1 MPDSEVQAGQ
11 VEGAALAADLA
22 VVLTASPLQ
31 RIGAFALA
39 ALAEI
44 SSGEEVLPENI
55 SSQAL
60 ASAVDRMTGDLLAT
74 STLAKAAD
82 PGGFWLSASYLLWPN
97 SKINPTSRGKQSA
110 QERQRQITA
119 WRSLEAASRVIGVPC
134 AYCGRPAC
142 DWYGKVDIPLGAS
155 VAYRNTTAPDHQG
168 TPLCYPCVACLWA
181 LPYGARLSGGKAAA
195 IHSWDDAFLA
205 KVTRRAVGR
214 TLESAAVAAP
224 VKGTKPGPYARE
236 LVVLEAVRGYGQR
249 LTAPVELL
257 VLSNSNKEQLLATQ
271 EMSQPVAVW
280 LRSTVGRTNRKK
292 GYPALV
298 ATQATK
304 QVPGEAYL
312 AKRLFAR
319 PGEILGAAVA
329 ALLARA
335 ADAQGAIPP
344 EVTTLAPLLNSYCT
358 EVLTM
363 DEKDVERIRELAARL
378 ADLLGSD
385 TRPGPFRDFI
395 RANSRGGN
403 LYGWFRT
410 KAVEW
415 LLLPRPE
422 GTGSVLLPV
431 RDYRLL
437 FEDERSWAWRRL
449 LTFAVLEALA
459 EAGWTPKGSE
469 AEMGEFKDDLAASA
483 ATEADT
489 NEG

>member
-1 MPDSEVQAGQ
+1 
-11 VEGAALAADLA
+11 

-31 RIGAFALA
+31 RIGAFAMA
-39 ALAEI
+39 ALAEL
-44 SSGEEVLPENI
+44 SSDEEVLPEEI
-55 SSQAL
+55 SPAVL
-60 ASAVDRMTGDLLAT
+60 AAVVGRMTDDLLAT

-97 SKINPTSRGKQSA
+97 SKINPTARGRQSA
-110 QERQRQITA
+110 QERREQIGS
-119 WRSLEAASRVIGVPC
+119 WRSIEAASRSIGVPC

-155 VAYRNTTAPDHQG
+155 VAYRNTTAPGHQG
-168 TPLCYPCVACLWA
+168 TPLCFPCVACLWA
-181 LPYGARLSGGKAAA
+181 FPYGAWLSGGRAAA

-205 KVTRRAVGR
+205 KTTARAVRR
-214 TLESAAVAAP
+214 TLESAAVGAP
-224 VKGTKPGPYARE
+224 AKGAKPGPYARE
-236 LVVLEAVRGYGQR
+236 LDVLKAVRGYGHR

-257 VLSNSNKEQLLATQ
+257 VLSNSNKEQFLVTQ
-271 EMSQPVAVW
+271 EMDQPVAVW
-280 LRSTVGRTNRKK
+280 LRSTVSRTDRRQ

-304 QVPGEAYL
+304 QVPGEAFL

-319 PGEILGAAVA
+319 PGDVLGVAVS
-329 ALLARA
+329 ALLSRA
-335 ADAQGAIPP
+335 ADAQGAVPP
-344 EVTTLAPLLNSYCT
+344 EVQVIAPLLNSYCT

-363 DEKDVERIRELAARL
+363 DEKDVERIRELAARM
-378 ADLLGSD
+378 AALLGKDS
-385 TRPGPFRDFI
+385 RPGPFRDFI

-410 KAVEW
+410 RAVEW

-422 GTGSVLLPV
+422 DTESVLLPV

-459 EAGWTPKGSE
+459 EAGWKPKGSVE
-469 AEMGEFKDDLAASA
+469 EMSELKDDLAASA
-483 ATEADT
+483 TEDDT
-489 NEG
+489 NEDEE